1 MEDLRHVMQIIDQ
14 NAHNFPEGDYLN
26 LCNIMRKLYTDKR
39 TENFQT
45 IVDYE
50 NFDIVPE
57 NQSGQVLDHFYDYF
71 YNESLMNEEY
81 FIRCQLEHINRELL
95 LNGPIKRVTKA
106 IKERAITQYCILHG
120 IQLENYDEETLRK
133 RMDENGFDI
142 GEAGT
147 AFDKGVRT
155 LYKSYIAFE
164 NAYRETYRQGLDRKI
179 IELNAC
185 LDKIDEM

>member
-50 NFDIVPE
+50 NF
-57 NQSGQVLDHFYDYF
+57 

-106 IKERAITQYCILHG
+106 LKERAITQYCILHG

-147 AFDKGVRT
+147 TFDKGVRK